1 MKKAENNASA
11 YYPSP
16 GTSTSRTHNQKCP
29 NCAKL
34 IHDIMELKKKLGW
47 YKNPQEFNQLH
58 KHDDKDI
65 NSLM

>member
-16 GTSTSRTHNQKCP
+16 GTSTSRTHNKKCP

-34 IHDIMELKKKLGW
+34 KHDIMELKKKLGW
-47 YKNPQEFNQLH
+47 
-58 KHDDKDI
+58 
-65 NSLM
+65 